1 MRRWHGPPA
10 LTNSLTPLGGGRG
23 GGEHEKHRRGRGWN
37 KQRGERGGGGER
49 SISAE
54 AKSVT
59 GARVKN
65 AHAGAVEV
73 TAFVIKDRR
82 PASPAGS
89 RSAVD

>member
-1 MRRWHGPPA
+1 MRWWHGPPA
-10 LTNSLTPLGGGRG
+10 VTNSLTPLGGGWG
-23 GGEHEKHRRGRGWN
+23 GGEHEKHQRGRGWN
-37 KQRGERGGGGER
+37 KQRGERGGGER

-54 AKSVT
+54 AKSVR
-59 GARVKN
+59 GASVKN
-65 AHAGAVEV
+65 AHARAVEV